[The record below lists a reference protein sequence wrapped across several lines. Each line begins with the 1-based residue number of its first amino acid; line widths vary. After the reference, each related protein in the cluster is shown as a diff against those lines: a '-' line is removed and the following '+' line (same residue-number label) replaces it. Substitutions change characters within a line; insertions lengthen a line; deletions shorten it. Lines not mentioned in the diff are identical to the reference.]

1 MAGTKTIFV
10 ATFPEESKTYQ
21 AFSEIKAL
29 GTSRQIKL
37 EDLAIVRRGADG
49 RLELPDV
56 ASTGFGSSMAGGL
69 IGSLIGILGG
79 PLGVLLGWG
88 TGALIGSIRDLNEA
102 RSDLTLMRHITE
114 NMQPGEVALLGELE
128 EESTAP
134 VNTVVQGLGGELL
147 RRPSEEIERDIETAE
162 RARSAAEKEAR
173 RVMDERSP
181 DATRDEPLAGIRET
195 FETIKDKVIGD
206 DDDSRGTRG
215 RPGA

>member
-1 MAGTKTIFV
+1 MADTKTIFV

-29 GTSRQIKL
+29 GTSRTIKL

-49 RLELPDV
+49 RLELPDI
-56 ASTGFGSSMAGGL
+56 ASRGFGSSVAGGL

-88 TGALIGSIRDLNEA
+88 TGALIGSIRDISEA
-102 RSDLTLMRHITE
+102 RSDLSLMRHVTE
-114 NMQPGEVALLGELE
+114 NMQPGEIALMGEIE

-134 VNTVVQGLGGELL
+134 VNTVVQHLGGEIL
-147 RRPSEEIERDIETAE
+147 RRPSDELERDIETAE

-181 DATRDEPLAGIRET
+181 EGNRDEPLGGIREA
-195 FETIKDKVIGD
+195 FETIKDKVTG
-206 DDDSRGTRG
+206 DDDSRDNRG
-215 RPGA
+215 KPGA

>member
-1 MAGTKTIFV
+1 MADTRNIFV

-29 GTSRQIKL
+29 GASRQIKL

-49 RLELPDV
+49 RLELPDI
-56 ASTGFGSSMAGGL
+56 ASRGYGSSMAGGL

-88 TGALIGSIRDLNEA
+88 TGALIGSIRDISEA
-102 RSDLTLMRHITE
+102 RSDMTLMRHVTE
-114 NMQPGEVALLGELE
+114 NMQPGEIALMGELE

-134 VNTVVQGLGGELL
+134 VNTIVQKLGGEIL
-147 RRPSEEIERDIETAE
+147 RRPAEELERDIETAE

-181 DATRDEPLAGIRET
+181 AGRSDEPLGGIREA
-195 FETIKDKVIGD
+195 FETIREKVTG
-206 DDDSRGTRG
+206 DDDSRDTRNKP
-215 RPGA
+215 RI